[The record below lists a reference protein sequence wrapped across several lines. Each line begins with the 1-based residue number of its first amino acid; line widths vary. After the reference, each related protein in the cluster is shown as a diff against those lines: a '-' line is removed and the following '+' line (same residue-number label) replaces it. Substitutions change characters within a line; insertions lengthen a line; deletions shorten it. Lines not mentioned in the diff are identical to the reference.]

1 MLTPRLYI
9 YAGAAL
15 AVILAL
21 GYAKVTHDASE
32 RLRARLEAAESQAAV
47 NGNEARV
54 IEKTFTNERT
64 IYRQAE
70 VAAHAIQNE
79 PGADEALPPAI
90 RDSVLSAVDGL
101 RVGSASSAGERTR

>member
-1 MLTPRLYI
+1 MIPRLYI
-9 YAGAAL
+9 AAGAAL

-32 RLRARLEAAESQAAV
+32 RLRARLEAAEQQAAV

-70 VAAHAIQNE
+70 AAADAIQNE
-79 PGADEALPPAI
+79 PGADDPISPAM
-90 RDSVLSAVDGL
+90 RASVLAAVDIL
-101 RVGSASSAGERTR
+101 RGGSGSGAGERP